1 MYNETKPGSH
11 PIVVKIISAK
21 MTFYIYTD
29 EYELSSDIK
38 LQICDLLK
46 IPIENM
52 RLHYNNRRLIEDK
65 YTNHDQEINNN
76 TDLFAV
82 FKKEGEKEKDSI
94 WESIS
99 LLIPN
104 APNGR
109 KKELIVN
116 TVQ

>member
-11 PIVVKIISAK
+11 PILVKVISAK
-21 MTFYIYTD
+21 MVFYIYTD

-38 LQICDLLK
+38 VQICDLLK
-46 IPIENM
+46 LPIEYL

-82 FKKEGEKEKDSI
+82 FKKDNEKDSV

-99 LLIPN
+99 SLVPF
-104 APNGR
+104 APNGK
-109 KKELIVN
+109 KKEVILN
-116 TVQ
+116 Q